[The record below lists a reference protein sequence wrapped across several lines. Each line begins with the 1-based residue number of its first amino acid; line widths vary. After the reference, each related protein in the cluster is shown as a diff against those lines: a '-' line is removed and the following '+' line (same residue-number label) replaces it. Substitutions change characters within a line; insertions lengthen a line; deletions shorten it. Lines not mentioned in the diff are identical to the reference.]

1 MPSNETSS
9 LSPTESCVCVSL
21 CMCVCVSLC
30 AHMCVCIK
38 EKERGRERLPDGST
52 VN

>member
-9 LSPTESCVCVSL
+9 LSPTES
-21 CMCVCVSLC
+21 CVCVSLC